1 MHKNTVRKLS
11 LEDWVLVLLCLSF
24 TTLFSY
30 LSLLRYQNFFT
41 TNWDMGIAMQML
53 WTNTHGYLLRE
64 TADLMGYGTPS
75 FLEIH
80 STYIALP
87 LSLIYYLYP
96 KALTI
101 FVMQALAISLSVI
114 PLNEISKKHVDD
126 ARVRLLIAV
135 VYLLSFPMVSGLLY
149 DFHWEAF
156 IPLEF
161 FIFFLYLSEKK
172 FIYSAFMLVIG
183 SLTLEV
189 FPVLAVGVI
198 IYFAMSEYDLNPLHV
213 LQLLKKRD
221 FRSYFYL
228 LVLTV
233 IIYFLVRVGQSIIVP
248 LFVSNSPNVSTLGST
263 IASPVSSISVSFY
276 SLGTSAIYWLLIFFS
291 FLFIPMLKPKTLV
304 MSLPWM
310 FNSIILSSSFSSFF
324 GNQYAIIAMPPI
336 VIGFI
341 LSLAEIQK
349 KNSGNLNVLLMF
361 LTAIAVIMG
370 AAFFLGNYSSYLLEP
385 NLTLPAILLVS
396 LLLFTLYMTFYLF
409 RGRKPLGKALE
420 KRYRNWGNMGWKK
433 IILPFLLALL
443 LLNLSMSPLNAHNF
457 QATPNPGYQFA
468 LGVNPAYVPI
478 PNLTANLPN
487 NASIVASDNLFPYVA
502 NDPNAYSLYW
512 FKANYTNIA
521 YFPFNASNLPEF
533 VFVDQYQ
540 LNLLP
545 KFLND
550 TIFDKSI
557 YGIIAEIHYKKGY
570 PGNIFLMEY
579 QYSGKTRIYYA

>member
-64 TADLMGYGTPS
+64 TADLMGYGTPT

-87 LSLIYYLYP
+87 LSLIDYLYP

-101 FVMQALAISLSVI
+101 FVIQALAISLSVI

-291 FLFIPMLKPKTLV
+291 FLFIPLLKPKTLV

-310 FNSIILSSSFSSFF
+310 FNSIILSSSF
-324 GNQYAIIAMPPI
+324 
-336 VIGFI
+336 
-341 LSLAEIQK
+341 
-349 KNSGNLNVLLMF
+349 
-361 LTAIAVIMG
+361 
-370 AAFFLGNYSSYLLEP
+370 
-385 NLTLPAILLVS
+385 
-396 LLLFTLYMTFYLF
+396 
-409 RGRKPLGKALE
+409 R
-420 KRYRNWGNMGWKK
+420 
-433 IILPFLLALL
+433 
-443 LLNLSMSPLNAHNF
+443 
-457 QATPNPGYQFA
+457 
-468 LGVNPAYVPI
+468 
-478 PNLTANLPN
+478 
-487 NASIVASDNLFPYVA
+487 
-502 NDPNAYSLYW
+502 
-512 FKANYTNIA
+512 
-521 YFPFNASNLPEF
+521 LPEF
-533 VFVDQYQ
+533 F
-540 LNLLP
+540 
-545 KFLND
+545 F
-550 TIFDKSI
+550 
-557 YGIIAEIHYKKGY
+557 
-570 PGNIFLMEY
+570 
-579 QYSGKTRIYYA
+579 